1 MPTRTGWPASWRS
14 RDVVDDGVV
23 LRHLGAIDEV
33 GLVLADHRPVGRDRD
48 DAELVDRV
56 ELGGLRLGRA
66 RHARELRV
74 HAEVVLQGDR
84 GERLVLVLDLDALL
98 RLDGLV
104 HALVVAPSRE
114 HATRVLVDDEDLAV
128 HDDVVLVLLEQL
140 LGLDRVVEVADER
153 RVDGVVEVVDAE
165 QVLDLRDARLEHA
178 DGALLLV
185 DLVVAAAVLAAV
197 QPLHDAGELDV
208 PLRGD
213 VGRAGDDER
222 RARLVDEDRV
232 DLVDDAEVVAAL
244 HELGRVPGHVVAQVV
259 EAELVVGAVGDV
271 LGVLGP
277 TLLGSHRAEDAAGLH
292 AEGAVHAA
300 HQLGL
305 VLREEVVDGDDVHAL
320 ARQGVEVGRERRDEG
335 LALTGLHLGDVAL
348 VQGGAA
354 HDLHVE
360 VPLAEG
366 ALARLADGGERLRE
380 EHVERLALVEALTET
395 LGLVAQLLVGELL
408 EVGLEGID
416 LLGDALQ
423 LLQGPALAGTK
434 QLLDDGHLVIS
445 LPTQRVDPPGGRAPS
460 PAMGHGTRL
469 GYPST

>member
-1 MPTRTGWPASWRS
+1 MS
-14 RDVVDDGVV
+14 GV
-23 LRHLGAIDEV
+23 L
-33 GLVLADHRPVGRDRD
+33 
-48 DAELVDRV
+48 
-56 ELGGLRLGRA
+56 
-66 RHARELRV
+66 
-74 HAEVVLQGDR
+74 
-84 GERLVLVLDLDALL
+84 
-98 RLDGLV
+98 
-104 HALVVAPSRE
+104 
-114 HATRVLVDDEDLAV
+114 T
-128 HDDVVLVLLEQL
+128 
-140 LGLDRVVEVADER
+140 
-153 RVDGVVEVVDAE
+153 GVVEVVDAE
-165 QVLDLRDARLEHA
+165 QVLDLGDARLEHA

-222 RARLVDEDRV
+222 RAGLVDEDRV
-232 DLVDDAEVVAAL
+232 DLVDDAEVVATL

-277 TLLGSHRAEDAAGLH
+277 PLLGRHRAEDAAGLH

-305 VLREEVVDGDDVHAL
+305 VLGEEVVDGDDVHAL

-335 LALTGLHLGDVAL
+335 LALTGLHLGDVAE
-348 VQGGAA
+348 VQGGPT

-360 VPLAEG
+360 VSLAEG
-366 ALARLADGGERLRE
+366 ALARLADGGERLRQ
-380 EHVERLALVEALTET
+380 EHVEGLALVEALAET